1 VTFRTIL
8 LTSQETIVMNRIT
21 KRSRLGVFGLISG
34 LCLSVTLLGG
44 CKASASASLGNEA
57 PPPPPPPAD
66 DDGDGI
72 TGDADKCPDAKEDGL
87 PPDAKDGC
95 PSPDPDGDGIMG
107 DADKC
112 ADKPETKNGYQ
123 DADGCPD
130 TPPPAWLNEEKNM
143 VIHDE
148 ILFQTGSSTIDPGS
162 NKIVEEIAGVLKAH
176 PEAQFIEVSGH
187 TDTNG
192 SEQSNVTLARARS
205 SAVMKDL
212 VKNGVDAKR
221 LRAVGY
227 GPYCPEDKGTTEEAF
242 KKNRR
247 VDILIVR
254 KGGKDL
260 TPAWSGCAEAEA
272 KGMKPTPIPAS
283 APK

>member
-1 VTFRTIL
+1 MKR
-8 LTSQETIVMNRIT
+8 VMNRLAT
-21 KRSRLGVFGLISG
+21 SAATVST
-34 LCLSVTLLGG
+34 LSVLGLVCGLSVATLGG
-44 CKASASASLGNEA
+44 CKASASASLTTEA
-57 PPPPPPPAD
+57 PPPAPPPPAD

-72 TGDADKCPDAKEDGL
+72 TGDDDKCPDAKEDGL
-87 PPDAKDGC
+87 APNPKDGC
-95 PSPDPDGDGIMG
+95 PSPDPDGDGLEG
-107 DADKC
+107 EADKC
-112 ADKPETKNGYQ
+112 PDKAETKNGYE
-123 DADGCPD
+123 DKDGCPD

-148 ILFQTGSSTIDPGS
+148 ILFQTGSAKIDPAS
-162 NKIVEEIAGVLKAH
+162 DKIVEEIAGVLKNH

-192 SEQSNVTLARARS
+192 SEQSNVALARSRAT
-205 SAVMKDL
+205 AIMKELTKD
-212 VKNGVDAKR
+212 GVDAKR
-221 LRAVGY
+221 MRAVGY
-227 GPYCPEDKGTTEEAF
+227 GPYCPEDKGTTEEAL

-254 KGGKDL
+254 KAGKDL

-272 KGMKPTPIPAS
+272 KGMKPQPIPAS